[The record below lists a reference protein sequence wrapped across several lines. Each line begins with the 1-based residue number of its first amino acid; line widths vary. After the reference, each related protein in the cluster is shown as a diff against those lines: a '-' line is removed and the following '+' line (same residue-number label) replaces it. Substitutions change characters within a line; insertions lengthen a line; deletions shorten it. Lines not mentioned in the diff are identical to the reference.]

1 MDANKIKSKIDRINK
16 IYKIKAFN
24 RILLIL

>member
-1 MDANKIKSKIDRINK
+1 MDADRIKTKFDRINK
-16 IYKIKAFN
+16 IYKIKTFD